1 MRGCSC
7 GLARDLLFGCGLMD
21 AGEGGMMR
29 GDCSTHNPF
38 EGTMKKTFEL
48 THPKIK
54 YARLV
59 EAAKHDVRK
68 YLKRERRRELPDEVD
83 FWDFDCKFGDTEAD
97 AKGIHLSE
105 INKCIDAAEAK
116 NSTSFY
122 VEILAKPGHRSKKT
136 DGDAAPEALK
146 KIELHGFGES

>member
-1 MRGCSC
+1 
-7 GLARDLLFGCGLMD
+7 
-21 AGEGGMMR
+21 
-29 GDCSTHNPF
+29 
-38 EGTMKKTFEL
+38 MKKTFEL

-68 YLKRERRRELPDEVD
+68 YLKRERRKELPDEAD
-83 FWDFDCKFGDTEAD
+83 FWDFDCKFGDTEAE

-116 NSTSFY
+116 NAKSFY
-122 VEILAKPGHRSKKT
+122 VEILAKPGHRMKKP
-136 DGDAAPEALK
+136 DEAAEEPLK
-146 KIELHGFGES
+146 KIELRRFGDLDEKPASEA